1 MTLLDSTSFGGSSG
15 ATNLLPK
22 STDACVQPCSSQDL
36 PRHHS
41 EVDRSILTSGGSYF
55 LEQAEEV
62 VATDS
67 MGALD
72 PSVASHVDPPWTP
85 ASAFALDQ
93 APSALAAGA
102 VEPPESALS
111 PSGVVCV
118 PAGPG
123 PDVASPESPQGPGL
137 DSNVDHM
144 RSSTPALPSSPT
156 TVQATGSAEPAA
168 GSSALVLDPGV
179 PTTSNDPSSTPP
191 PHART
196 WL

>member
-1 MTLLDSTSFGGSSG
+1 V

-22 STDACVQPCSSQDL
+22 STDACVRPCSSQDL

-72 PSVASHVDPPWTP
+72 PSVASHADPPWTP

-93 APSALAAGA
+93 APSA
-102 VEPPESALS
+102 
-111 PSGVVCV
+111 
-118 PAGPG
+118 
-123 PDVASPESPQGPGL
+123 
-137 DSNVDHM
+137 
-144 RSSTPALPSSPT
+144 
-156 TVQATGSAEPAA
+156 PAA
-168 GSSALVLDPGV
+168 GQCNHLKARCLHQVSYVFLSGLALTWHLLSPHGVL
-179 PTTSNDPSSTPP
+179 
-191 PHART
+191 A
-196 WL
+196 